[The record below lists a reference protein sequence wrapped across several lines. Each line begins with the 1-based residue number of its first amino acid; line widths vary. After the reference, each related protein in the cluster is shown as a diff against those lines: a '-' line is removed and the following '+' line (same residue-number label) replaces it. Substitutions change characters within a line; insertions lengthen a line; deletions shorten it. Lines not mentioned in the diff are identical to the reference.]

1 MTSILALLSTGHR
14 LLHALLMEARAATG
28 QGDWADAQRC
38 LAEFAQ
44 RLETHMRAEETVL
57 FPRLSGLGAEVDAML
72 ARCRREH
79 EGLRIDM
86 RTTMAACKAHD
97 RIGFGALLA
106 HLREAFSRHCR
117 DEEQRLY
124 TLTGGMD
131 EDDLGALARALSAA
145 GDDEGASGP
154 VPPPSSR
161 LH

>member
-1 MTSILALLSTGHR
+1 MQ
-14 LLHALLMEARAATG
+14 ARAAVG
-28 QGDWADAQRC
+28 EGDWAEAQGC
-38 LAEFAQ
+38 LAEFVQ

-57 FPRLSGLGAEVDAML
+57 FPRLSGQGAAVDAML

-79 EGLRIDM
+79 DGLRVDM
-86 RTTMAACKAHD
+86 RSAMAACKAHD
-97 RIGFGALLA
+97 RIGFEALLA

-131 EDDLGALARALSAA
+131 EGDLGALAGALSAA
-145 GDDEGASGP
+145 GDEGVSGSLL
-154 VPPPSSR
+154 PPDSR